1 MFSAISK
8 NLNSVGVVIQDN
20 SNRFLLQ
27 KRDQKNT
34 IYFPGLW
41 GLFGGACEYGEDPRV
56 AAHREVFEELCIK
69 VEQLEF
75 FLELTINSVNLGPPL
90 RTRLFYSAKINE
102 IDKMNIQLNEGSEYK
117 FFDTKELPYIKEI
130 VPFDLSALTLFY
142 HTNIDIKEISPTI
155 KKNYN
160 FLFIK

>member
-1 MFSAISK
+1 M
-8 NLNSVGVVIQDN
+8 SVGVVLHDN
-20 SNRFLLQ
+20 SNHFLLQ

-41 GLFGGACEYGEDPRV
+41 GLFGGACEYGEDPRD
-56 AAHREVFEELCIK
+56 AALREVFEELCIK
-69 VEQLEF
+69 VECLDF
-75 FLELTINSVNLGPPL
+75 FLSLTIESVRLGPPL

-102 IDKMNIQLNEGSEYK
+102 EDKMNIHLNEGSEYK
-117 FFDTKELPYIKEI
+117 FFDKKDLPCIKEI

-142 HTNIDIKEISPTI
+142 HTNIDIKRISPTI
-155 KKNYN
+155 KKNS